1 MLRIL
6 TVVPK
11 KIILPLQDPIIL
23 LPLDHTIHPLQDPII
38 LAAAAEVVVVVQVV
52 ADLEEVLLGDV
63 EINHNNFLKCDTLPY
78 LLVVC

>member
-23 LPLDHTIHPLQDPII
+23 LPQDHTIHPLQDPII

-52 ADLEEVLLGDV
+52 ADLEEVLLGGV
-63 EINHNNFLKCDTLPY
+63 EINPNNFLKCDTLPY